1 MWRLIGVIN
10 KGPDQYSLWERD
22 ETDGLRTYSVT
33 KAGDSQSVKDGGYY
47 RLSAVLQLK
56 GL

>member
-10 KGPDQYSLWERD
+10 KGPDKYSLWERD

-33 KAGDSQSVKDGGYY
+33 ERGEFPRSNNGWY
-47 RLSAVLQLK
+47 RLSTALRRVNL
-56 GL
+56 